1 MSTTVALL
9 EGFSREA
16 VGKMLVCIV
25 QGGRLTKRTQ
35 EEVMLSSVQEVVY
48 VEGGVA
54 ALCRV
59 ECSECGGREVG
70 ERGKVAKCKVW
81 LVGGVVLSFSA
92 RCQPLLQCTGLPNV
106 QAAALH
112 RAWILIHPFMVF
124 SLANPICHPA
134 YSEHLLHQAQR
145 VRA

>member
-1 MSTTVALL
+1 M
-9 EGFSREA
+9 
-16 VGKMLVCIV
+16 
-25 QGGRLTKRTQ
+25 GGRLTKRTQ
-35 EEVMLSSVQEVVY
+35 EEVMTSVLGVVC
-48 VEGGVA
+48 VEREEWRRCAEWNA
-54 ALCRV
+54 ASARK
-59 ECSECGGREVG
+59 REEG

-112 RAWILIHPFMVF
+112 RAWVLIHPFMVF
-124 SLANPICHPA
+124 ALTNPTCHPP